1 MIITSIDYCLE
12 GGIASEYAGVNIMLG
27 RLTSITSGITS
38 GSNDKA
44 RLSAIHKSHAVIEF
58 TPDGIIK
65 EANESFL
72 KLMGYERSEIVGK
85 HVSYVALKP
94 ELVQMYKSNF
104 TAQEI
109 NAISDFYESPA
120 GQKALQKL
128 PEIMQQSAQLGFAK
142 VQQNLPELQ
151 SMIAQEAARLAEVD
165 NSSQ

>member
-1 MIITSIDYCLE
+1 MIITNIDYCLE

-65 EANESFL
+65 EANENFL

-109 NAISDFYESPA
+109 NAISDFYES
-120 GQKALQKL
+120 
-128 PEIMQQSAQLGFAK
+128 QLDRRLCKNYLKSCNK
-142 VQQNLPELQ
+142 VPNLVLRKFKKIYQNFNQ
-151 SMIAQEAARLAEVD
+151 
-165 NSSQ
+165 